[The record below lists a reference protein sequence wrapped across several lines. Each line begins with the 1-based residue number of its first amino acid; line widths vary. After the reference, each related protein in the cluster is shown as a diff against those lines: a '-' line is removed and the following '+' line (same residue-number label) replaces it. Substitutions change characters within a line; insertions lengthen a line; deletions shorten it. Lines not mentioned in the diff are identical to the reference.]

1 MLIGAYAY
9 AIFSIP
15 AEQHASVYQYFD
27 GGAIQFSIPQIISN
41 ALGDNAGS
49 FLGSIICILIA
60 GAVAA
65 IFAALIGIPVLRL
78 KSDYLAIAT
87 LGFAEIIRAIF
98 QWDGLGRITN
108 GSNLLRKYTNFHVL
122 SPGGWYDLPAGYD
135 FPVPDCNTLHCH
147 HRSASELVLWA
158 VPLSPSEMMKWLP
171 KPWVSTSLSTRC
183 SPS

>member
-1 MLIGAYAY
+1 MGKKLKTSVAPEKKIGTLIAIVLLVALYIFLFLLDNALPTNSTTIMLTTVLKKGVIYALVCVSMNLLNGFTGLFSLGQAGFMLIGAYAY

-87 LGFAEIIRAIF
+87 LGWI
-98 QWDGLGRITN
+98 G
-108 GSNLLRKYTNFHVL
+108 
-122 SPGGWYDLPAGYD
+122 
-135 FPVPDCNTLHCH
+135 
-147 HRSASELVLWA
+147 
-158 VPLSPSEMMKWLP
+158 
-171 KPWVSTSLSTRC
+171 
-183 SPS
+183 